1 MGGASASVVILGA
14 GGDLTQR
21 LLLPGLASLLVRH
34 DYDVQVIGA
43 SHGESTDDAWRQL
56 IADSFARVE
65 GDGDP
70 PDILESASY
79 IQTDATSADDLRRVL
94 DACEH
99 TPVIYFALPPSVTI
113 AACEA
118 LLDID
123 LPEDTR
129 LALEKPFGT
138 DLASARKLNRLLTRL
153 VPETQIYRID
163 HFLGM
168 SMVLNILGM
177 RFANRMLEGIWHRE
191 SVDRVEIVFDETLGL
206 EGRGGYYDSAGALID
221 MLQSHLLE
229 VMALVAMEPLPR
241 LDEVELRSNIAQV
254 LRSTRVADPVADS
267 RRARYTAGTVGS
279 RELPSYADEEGV
291 DASRET
297 ESLAELTCEIDTP
310 RWRGVPFT
318 LRSGKA
324 IAADRTTIT
333 VHLRPVERIE
343 GLTGTPKADRIVMD
357 LMTGDVSL
365 AVTMNGSGDAF
376 TLEQSVLTTEKR
388 PGDLLP
394 YGQVLKGIL
403 DGDPLLSVRG
413 DVAEESWRIVEPVIK
428 AWRDGRV
435 PLEEYP
441 AGSAGPG
448 WATD

>member
-1 MGGASASVVILGA
+1 
-14 GGDLTQR
+14 
-21 LLLPGLASLLVRH
+21 
-34 DYDVQVIGA
+34 
-43 SHGESTDDAWRQL
+43 
-56 IADSFARVE
+56 
-65 GDGDP
+65 
-70 PDILESASY
+70 
-79 IQTDATSADDLRRVL
+79 
-94 DACEH
+94 
-99 TPVIYFALPPSVTI
+99 
-113 AACEA
+113 
-118 LLDID
+118 
-123 LPEDTR
+123 
-129 LALEKPFGT
+129 
-138 DLASARKLNRLLTRL
+138 
-153 VPETQIYRID
+153 
-163 HFLGM
+163 
-168 SMVLNILGM
+168 M
-177 RFANRMLEGIWHRE
+177 RFANRMLEGIWLRE

-297 ESLAELTCEIDTP
+297 ETLAELTCEIDTP

-333 VHLRPVERIE
+333 VHLRPVEPIE

-365 AVTMNGSGDAF
+365 AVTMNAVSYTHL
-376 TLEQSVLTTEKR
+376 TLPTMKCRCRSR
-388 PGDLLP
+388 WSP
-394 YGQVLKGIL
+394 YH
-403 DGDPLLSVRG
+403 
-413 DVAEESWRIVEPVIK
+413 
-428 AWRDGRV
+428 
-435 PLEEYP
+435 
-441 AGSAGPG
+441 
-448 WATD
+448 